1 MTFTPEPLKPESW
14 GLAVGGPD
22 EASEYFAECGP
33 VWRSTPGAI
42 EWLSRL
48 TATLPANDG

>member
-1 MTFTPEPLKPESW
+1 MSEILRFFEMFWRT
-14 GLAVGGPD
+14 VGDPD

-33 VWRSTPGAI
+33 VWRITSGAI
-42 EWLSRL
+42 EWLSKL

>member
-1 MTFTPEPLKPESW
+1 MSEILRFFQMPRLT
-14 GLAVGGPD
+14 VGGPD

-42 EWLSRL
+42 EWLSKL
-48 TATLPANDG
+48 TATLPANEG